1 MKSFWLTRKHFLI
14 FFVLALVA
22 MAQLG
27 WWVIFQVGEGAR
39 LRRVQQ
45 TFWEQQIELADHWRE
60 SHHPSTEEFRLW
72 LGESF
77 PDLELEADGRTVGI
91 NSNALAWLDHV
102 AGGRVR
108 MFVWEGIFFTLI
120 LGVGIGY
127 VYWMLRREIVM
138 ERRQSVFLTATSH
151 ELKTPITSLR
161 LYLDTLID
169 HDVPAAQRA
178 DILATMQQ
186 DLQRL
191 TDLIDHL
198 LQAQS
203 VIQKKKNHRQ
213 IKPALDS
220 INLAE
225 ETQAVLH
232 QVADRFNRKDVHLRS
247 QLDDHLF
254 AKIDPMRWQTLVTNL
269 LDNACKYSPQGGT
282 VELTLEQNGSRARL
296 RVADEGIG
304 IPKAEFNRIFERF
317 YRSDSNDTLQ
327 TGGTGL
333 GLYIVKET
341 IEECRGTVSVE
352 SQGTGKGAAFTV
364 EIPLAEED
372 NLG

>member
-1 MKSFWLTRKHFLI
+1 MKSFWLTRKHFLV

-22 MAQLG
+22 LAQLG

-39 LRRVQQ
+39 LKHVQQ
-45 TFWEQQIELADHWRE
+45 TLWEQQIELAQHWRE
-60 SHHPSTEEFRLW
+60 ARYPDVQEFRIW

-77 PDLELEADGRTVGI
+77 PDLELKADGRTMGI
-91 NSNALAWLDHV
+91 SSSALARLDHM

-108 MFVWEGIFFTLI
+108 MFVWEGLFFTLI

-127 VYWMLRREIVM
+127 IYWMLRREIVM
-138 ERRQSVFLTATSH
+138 ERRQAVFLTATSH

-178 DILATMQQ
+178 EILATMQQ

-191 TDLIDHL
+191 TNLIDHL

-203 VIQKKKNHRQ
+203 VIQKKKHHR
-213 IKPALDS
+213 IKQTVET

-225 ETQAVLH
+225 ETQEVLH
-232 QVADRFNRKDVHLRS
+232 QVEDMFNRKGIRLKS
-247 QLDDHLF
+247 KLDERLF
-254 AKIDPMRWQTLVTNL
+254 SMVDPMRWQTLVMNL
-269 LDNACKYSPQGGT
+269 LDNACKYSPQGSA
-282 VELTLEQNGSRARL
+282 VELILEQNGSHAIL
-296 RVADEGIG
+296 RIVDEGIG
-304 IPKAEFNRIFERF
+304 IPKAEFDRIFERF
-317 YRSDSNDTLQ
+317 YRIDNKNTLQ

-341 IEECRGTVSVE
+341 VEELGGTVSVE
-352 SQGTGKGAAFTV
+352 SQGIGKGTTFTA
-364 EIPLAEED
+364 EIPLADED